1 MPVVLKDRR
10 LDFSES
16 KEDEWKIILDK
27 VGDGAELPEP
37 DTERWFLARV
47 EGEGIR
53 ITGAEKNVRSLKI
66 YEPPLL
72 DLEGFKEVAE
82 IYNDLLFPDIS
93 TMSSKLEIQQASP
106 NLKYFFNLIYNFL

>member
-1 MPVVLKDRR
+1 MPVVLRDRK

-16 KEDEWKIILDK
+16 KEEEWNLIREK

-47 EGEGIR
+47 EGDGIR
-53 ITGAEKNVRSLKI
+53 ISSAEKNVRPLKI

-72 DLEGFKEVAE
+72 DLEGFAQVAE
-82 IYNDLLFPDIS
+82 IYNDLLFPEIS

-106 NLKYFFNLIYNFL
+106 NLKFYFNLIYNFL

>member
-1 MPVVLKDRR
+1 MPVVLKDRK

-16 KEDEWKIILDK
+16 KEEEWKIILDK
-27 VGDGAELPEP
+27 VGDGIELPEP
-37 DTERWFLARV
+37 DTERWFQAKV

-53 ITGAEKNVRSLKI
+53 ISSAEKNVRALKI

-72 DLEGFKEVAE
+72 DLEGFTQVAE
-82 IYNDLLFPDIS
+82 IYNDLLFPEIS

-106 NLKYFFNLIYNFL
+106 NLKFYFNLIYNFL